1 MIWIGYYAGGAHVCV
16 LLFRFRYTRSLLVL
30 FLFQTHRLLHTN
42 CRHCECAPIIFRL
55 RLPEVCFDVVQFRQ
69 PRKPGGSTSTGDT
82 GAAAMRLCR
91 GRRRLIVRTA
101 C

>member
-1 MIWIGYYAGGAHVCV
+1 MDRLLRWWCACV
-16 LLFRFRYTRSLLVL
+16 RTFVSIPFSTFTPFLL

-91 GRRRLIVRTA
+91 GGRRLIVRTA